1 MTGGSITGPTGVL
14 IAGKSSANL
23 TYQATIG
30 TLISMEWL
38 KDGHPLSPS
47 NRTTFSADNSSVSI
61 DPVQDTDNGQ
71 YQCRIINPVSTDTA
85 SYTLTVN
92 YGPENGVI
100 LGGNTAEVG
109 SSIALYCSAA
119 SVPPAAVN
127 WILNGTQTDVNAIVY
142 AIRTVSY
149 TDRGNYT
156 CVATNDITG
165 RSLSIPHLLI
175 VNVPQSSVYEN
186 IKPKIPVP
194 PRGGSKATPALPPRA
209 ISHNKPDADMLM
221 EEKIREQEEQV
232 LAWIKAKDEDI
243 HNQRED

>member
-23 TYQATIG
+23 TCQATIG
-30 TLISMEWL
+30 TLISREWL

-61 DPVQDTDNGQ
+61 DPLHSTDNGQ
-71 YQCRIINPVSTDTA
+71 YQCRLINPVSTDTA

-100 LGGNTAEVG
+100 LGGNAAEVG

-175 VNVPQSSVYEN
+175 VNE
-186 IKPKIPVP
+186 
-194 PRGGSKATPALPPRA
+194 KAACLPAYPLTPGEAAGVTIAVIVGVVLLALVMYLGVKHMR
-209 ISHNKPDADMLM
+209 
-221 EEKIREQEEQV
+221 
-232 LAWIKAKDEDI
+232 
-243 HNQRED
+243 